1 MGYNNDGGVDQSRV
15 RGGLLVILNYILV
28 MTGLGLGL
36 ATTVLYYVPNNYHG
50 LVMGGMNLKVDIP
63 ETQVILRTGS
73 GLDLKVKMAAT
84 QVDLANSQHMEAAIL
99 TDEGL
104 DLAVSVAL
112 PCLMLL
118 LTLPLTLTRYDHYCT
133 MGKLLTTLGC
143 SLTLVMLGHFKGL
156 SRWCKLDQKTF

>member
-1 MGYNNDGGVDQSRV
+1 MRGCGLARAVCALPGRLVRAGLGLICPMGYNNDGGVDQAGV
-15 RGGLLVILNYILV
+15 RGGLLVILNYVLV

-112 PCLMLL
+112 PLLMVL
-118 LTLPLTLTRYDHYCT
+118 LTLPLTLTRS
-133 MGKLLTTLGC
+133 GKMTR
-143 SLTLVMLGHFKGL
+143 L
-156 SRWCKLDQKTF
+156 SF